1 MWVPAGPAVKE
12 GYAKGS
18 SAPVHRSKSMFLA
31 YHLRAQQL
39 IFDLSP
45 QWIYRLQAIHPRF
58 IGERYTVE
66 HGPAP
71 LVLYV
76 VPFPGAGPDLS
87 LKTLPHE

>member
-45 QWIYRLQAIHPRF
+45 SGSIVSRRF
-58 IGERYTVE
+58 IRDSSAKGIRWSTVR
-66 HGPAP
+66 HP
-71 LVLYV
+71 LY
-76 VPFPGAGPDLS
+76 S
-87 LKTLPHE
+87 M

>member
-39 IFDLSP
+39 IFDLE
-45 QWIYRLQAIHPRF
+45 APR
-58 IGERYTVE
+58 IG
-66 HGPAP
+66 HGCRQGRP
-71 LVLYV
+71 
-76 VPFPGAGPDLS
+76 S
-87 LKTLPHE
+87 QR